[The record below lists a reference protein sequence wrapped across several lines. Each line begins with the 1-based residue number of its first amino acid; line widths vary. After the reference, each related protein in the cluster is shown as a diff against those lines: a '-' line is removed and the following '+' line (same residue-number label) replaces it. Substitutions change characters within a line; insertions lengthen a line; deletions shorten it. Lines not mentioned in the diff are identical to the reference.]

1 MQKEEEKKKDD
12 QGERV
17 KIFLLIFSYNVDV
30 IVFVYIIFNL
40 YVLEYSFILFFSI
53 NIMFCVSF

>member
-17 KIFLLIFSYNVDV
+17 KIFLLIFSYNIDV